1 MKTFT
6 MNVANTQEEVLELG
20 KLHGLHFSGSNAAAA
35 ERLGPFEAL
44 VFACVN
50 DFDDTPGYR
59 ISVLVMSEDA
69 QPDQWVSE
77 DTELQFGNAVNMVA
91 DVATLPL
98 GDFVEYLSSKARK
111 II

>member
-6 MNVANTQEEVLELG
+6 MNVATTQEEVLALG
-20 KLHGLHFSGSNAAAA
+20 KKYGLNFSGGNAAAA

-50 DFDDTPGYR
+50 DFDEEPGYR
-59 ISVLVMSEDA
+59 VNVLVMNNDGLA
-69 QPDQWVSE
+69 DQWVSE

-111 II
+111 IT